1 MDAFNLGAQLLEK
14 LLNVLDKL
22 LPILFKE
29 ICLVWTVKCDLEKL
43 KLTLSTINVVLLDA
57 EEKKTHNHEL
67 REWLSQVKNAYY
79 DA

>member
-29 ICLVWTVKCDLEKL
+29 ICLLWTVKCDLEKL